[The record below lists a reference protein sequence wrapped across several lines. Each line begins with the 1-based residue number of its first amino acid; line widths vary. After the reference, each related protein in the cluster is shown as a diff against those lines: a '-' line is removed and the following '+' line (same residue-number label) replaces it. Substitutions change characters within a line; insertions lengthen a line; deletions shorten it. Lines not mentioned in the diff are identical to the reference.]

1 MNSACTPRARRAERE
16 AAQRTAARIKSEQ
29 EDAERADRIARA
41 EQESLADPDR
51 PRVLKPADWPQTI
64 TVRIVYQT
72 LPGSIIVETSPLGA
86 VPDTSTS
93 WNLVCVEPSAAMAG
107 AEVALA
113 ALGYTL
119 DRFRMYQDMSLMV
132 GTFYLKE
139 GPYDDA
145 H

>member
-1 MNSACTPRARRAERE
+1 MSSACTPRARWAERE
-16 AAQRTAARIKSEQ
+16 AAQVTAARIKSEQ

-51 PRVLKPADWPQTI
+51 PRVLKPADWPETI

-72 LPGSIIVETSPLGA
+72 LPGSIIAETSPLGV

-93 WNLVCVEPSAAMAG
+93 MTLASDDPGTAMAG

-132 GTFYLKE
+132 GTFYHKE
-139 GPYDDA
+139 GPYDAA

>member
-16 AAQRTAARIKSEQ
+16 AAQVTAARIKREQ
-29 EDAERADRIARA
+29 EDAERADRITRA

-51 PRVLKPADWPQTI
+51 PRVLHPANWPEKI
-64 TVRIVYQT
+64 TVRIVYLT
-72 LPGSIIVETSPLGA
+72 LPGSIIAETSPLGV

-119 DRFRMYQDMSLMV
+119 DRFRMYTDDSLMV
-132 GTFYLKE
+132 GTFYRTE
-139 GPYDDA
+139 GPYDAA